1 MLLIYQG
8 IDALLQILLLLLVF
22 VARMAYKRADNN
34 FMVDTGFM
42 KLLLTEYV
50 SVTAFTLIVGT
61 LLAIVMKRNRYFVYK
76 YEGMTTSSA
85 YRDMPGQSSPYRAAA
100 AVFFS
105 SELA

>member
-85 YRDMPGQSSPYRAAA
+85 YRDIMLGLVVVTFLVP
-100 AVFFS
+100 FS
-105 SELA
+105 VMI